1 MKTCQTS
8 LSRFGQ
14 PSTTSSPDGL
24 FVTHTHRPYFDRGNF
39 DLEVVNEDIFSG
51 GEVLLLR
58 RFGFWMEALAKGV
71 IQPETDAQQ
80 AFVQVCRGEREPETT
95 YELLWQKLKLRRE
108 FEREGLVGSGKS
120 DDNRRRAIENS
131 INLRDDW
138 WSSSERE

>member
-1 MKTCQTS
+1 MTCDAKPETP
-8 LSRFGQ
+8 R
-14 PSTTSSPDGL
+14 
-24 FVTHTHRPYFDRGNF
+24 
-39 DLEVVNEDIFSG
+39 
-51 GEVLLLR
+51 
-58 RFGFWMEALAKGV
+58 ALAKGG

-80 AFVQVCRGEREPETT
+80 AFVQVCRGEREPETA

-108 FEREGLVGSGKS
+108 FEREGLVGRGES

>member
-1 MKTCQTS
+1 
-8 LSRFGQ
+8 
-14 PSTTSSPDGL
+14 
-24 FVTHTHRPYFDRGNF
+24 
-39 DLEVVNEDIFSG
+39 
-51 GEVLLLR
+51 
-58 RFGFWMEALAKGV
+58 MEALAKGV